1 MNWEAIGA
9 IGELIGA
16 LAVVLTLVYLSIQLR
31 QNTRAVDRSMER
43 AVWEDASTW
52 MYKLIDDPEI
62 AELYR
67 AGIQD
72 NDLPVNDRMR
82 FRLLMTSL
90 FSHWNLA
97 FKSEA
102 FFIIRNS
109 DIRDVLSQPGGA
121 RYWRNSSSREDVNY
135 DPDFMVF
142 MNKIVREI
150 EDESG
155 GNT

>member
-1 MNWEAIGA
+1 MNWDAIGA

-52 MYKLIDDPEI
+52 MHKLIDDPDI
-62 AELYR
+62 AELYL
-67 AGIQD
+67 AGIRD
-72 NDLPVNDRMR
+72 KDLPVNDRMR

-102 FFIIRNS
+102 LFVLRNS

-121 RYWRNSSSREDVNY
+121 RYWRNKSSGEDVNY
-135 DPDFMVF
+135 DPEFMVF
-142 MNKIVREI
+142 MNKIVSEI
-150 EDESG
+150 EGERG
-155 GNT
+155 GNA